1 MRELVISEMR
11 ERFIK
16 AFLDLLILALVKDHP
31 RCGYD
36 ILATIH
42 REFNV
47 LISPGTLYP
56 MLHMLERQ
64 GFIESKLVNRKR
76 NYFISRKGLER
87 FRHSSIDF
95 ERSGRALISV
105 TSAQP

>member
-1 MRELVISEMR
+1 MAKELVIYEVR

-16 AFLDLLILALVKDHP
+16 AFLDILILALVKDQP

-42 REFNV
+42 REFNI

-56 MLHMLERQ
+56 LLHMLEEN
-64 GFIESKLVNRKR
+64 GLIESILVKRKR
-76 NYFISRKGLER
+76 NYFISQKGLEIFKR
-87 FRHSSIDF
+87 SSIDF
-95 ERSGRALISV
+95 KWSEQTLLRITA
-105 TSAQP
+105 AQ

>member
-1 MRELVISEMR
+1 MARELVIYEVR

-16 AFLDLLILALVKDHP
+16 AFLDLLILALVKDQP

-42 REFNV
+42 REFNI

-56 MLHMLERQ
+56 LLHMLEENEL
-64 GFIESKLVNRKR
+64 IESTLFQRKR
-76 NYFISRKGLER
+76 NYFISKKGLEIFKR
-87 FRHSSIDF
+87 SSIDF
-95 ERSGRALISV
+95 KRSEQTLLSITA
-105 TSAQP
+105 AQ